1 MEARAAG
8 ITEQADRESA
18 VGVRRRIRDA
28 MAAAGIAES
37 YNERTGELT
46 ENARVVLQRR
56 YLSKDREGNVL
67 EDPEGMFRRVAH
79 NLSQSDLEYGV
90 SEAERQATED
100 AFYQVMR
107 RLEFLPNSPTLMNAG
122 RELQQ
127 LSACFVLPVEDSLD
141 SIFTKVKQTALI
153 HKSGGGTGFAF
164 SRLRPEGDVV
174 GSTGGVASGP
184 VSFINAFD
192 AATDV
197 VKQGGTRRGANMGIL
212 HVTHPDILSFITSK
226 EDGQHLSNFN
236 ISVAV
241 TEDFMRRVE
250 HDRTYDLVNPRTG
263 QITGQLNAR
272 EVFERMTELAWRT
285 GDPGI
290 VFLDRINRD
299 NPNPQLGDIE
309 STNPCFAGGTRLAT
323 DRGLLTLEE
332 LFRSQSDI
340 SVLTDNRAAALRQ
353 AEHGGGVAIAVDAKI
368 GVALRPAVPVFR
380 TRRDWPVFRLETE
393 HGFEVIATEDHKF
406 FTPEGPKELQE
417 LELGDEILIQS
428 GRGVW
433 SQDERL
439 PRFTPTN
446 KLKARIE
453 RGEARLPDQWSRELG
468 ELLGWVIGDGW
479 VSHETPRHRHLPNST
494 VGLMF
499 GDEEKKII
507 APKFQALIKE
517 WLGMDGTRVERN
529 GTLTLYYKTALYQ
542 FLESLGIT
550 ESDGLKKTV
559 PSAIWDAP
567 RYAVLGFLSAL
578 FTADGSVNVSAHNGS
593 CSIRLANSS
602 KQLLKDV
609 QLLLLNEGMVSK
621 LYHRRAGGAKL
632 MPDSNRQPKL
642 YNYSDQYELVV
653 DGQSRDRFLEEIGFL
668 IPSKQDKANAWLQTK
683 RRRSNQDSFTDRVQS
698 ITFVGSTDVYCTT
711 EAETHTVIANGFVAA
726 QCGEQPLLPYESC
739 NLGSLNLARMVQYD
753 GDDVAINWE
762 RMSEVIKTA
771 VHMLDS
777 VIDMNDY
784 PIEEIADMS
793 RKTRRIG
800 LGVMG
805 WSDLL
810 IQMGVRYDSE
820 EALELAERV
829 MQFIQKETYRAS
841 EELSEA
847 RGPFPE
853 WERSAYNR
861 GVNPQ
866 RMRNSAP
873 VTIAPTGTI
882 SIIAGASSGI
892 EPLFALSFVR
902 NVMDRTRLVEG
913 NSYFEAVARN
923 EGFYSEELMEQ
934 LASVGSLEDLDV
946 PGWVKNVF
954 RVSHDID
961 PRWHVKMQG
970 AFQKYTDNAVSKT
983 INFPH
988 DATVEDVAEA
998 YQSAYALGCK
1008 GITVYRDGSKAEQV
1022 LSTGATEG
1030 TAESAGSSS
1039 VVEIEVPGPRVPRER
1054 PRKIQGIT
1062 ERVRTGHGNM
1072 YVTVNLDDVGRP
1084 FEVFGTMGKAGGCD
1098 AALLEAVSRLV
1109 SLALRAG
1116 IDTSEVT
1123 RQLRGITCCPAW
1135 DDGTLVRSGP
1145 DAVAIVLDNLMDG
1158 AGGESSSPD
1167 GVQLTLPTGFPGYG
1181 SDGVDARTYLPQGT
1195 IPGGAGNAPPDAG
1208 NGNGHGHVVPMA
1220 NGLAYGQ
1227 RCPECNGAVVNQE
1240 GCSTCYSCGWN
1251 KCE

>member
-1 MEARAAG
+1 MEARATSM
-8 ITEQADRESA
+8 TEKVDRDTA
-18 VGVRRRIRDA
+18 VSIRRRIRDA
-28 MAAAGIAES
+28 MTAAGIAES

-46 ENARVVLQRR
+46 DNARVVLQRR
-56 YLSKDREGNVL
+56 YLSKDREGKVL
-67 EDPEGMFRRVAH
+67 EDPDGMFRRVAR
-79 NLSQSDLEYGV
+79 NLSQSELEYGAT
-90 SEAERQATED
+90 EAKRQATED
-100 AFYQVMR
+100 AFHQVMR

-250 HDRTYDLVNPRTG
+250 HDQAYDLVNPRTG
-263 QITGQLNAR
+263 RITGQLNAR

-309 STNPCFAGGTRLAT
+309 STNPC
-323 DRGLLTLEE
+323 
-332 LFRSQSDI
+332 
-340 SVLTDNRAAALRQ
+340 
-353 AEHGGGVAIAVDAKI
+353 
-368 GVALRPAVPVFR
+368 
-380 TRRDWPVFRLETE
+380 
-393 HGFEVIATEDHKF
+393 
-406 FTPEGPKELQE
+406 
-417 LELGDEILIQS
+417 
-428 GRGVW
+428 
-433 SQDERL
+433 
-439 PRFTPTN
+439 
-446 KLKARIE
+446 
-453 RGEARLPDQWSRELG
+453 
-468 ELLGWVIGDGW
+468 
-479 VSHETPRHRHLPNST
+479 
-494 VGLMF
+494 
-499 GDEEKKII
+499 
-507 APKFQALIKE
+507 
-517 WLGMDGTRVERN
+517 
-529 GTLTLYYKTALYQ
+529 
-542 FLESLGIT
+542 
-550 ESDGLKKTV
+550 
-559 PSAIWDAP
+559 
-567 RYAVLGFLSAL
+567 
-578 FTADGSVNVSAHNGS
+578 
-593 CSIRLANSS
+593 
-602 KQLLKDV
+602 
-609 QLLLLNEGMVSK
+609 
-621 LYHRRAGGAKL
+621 
-632 MPDSNRQPKL
+632 
-642 YNYSDQYELVV
+642 
-653 DGQSRDRFLEEIGFL
+653 
-668 IPSKQDKANAWLQTK
+668 
-683 RRRSNQDSFTDRVQS
+683 
-698 ITFVGSTDVYCTT
+698 
-711 EAETHTVIANGFVAA
+711 
-726 QCGEQPLLPYESC
+726 GEQPLLPYESC

-753 GDDVAINWE
+753 GDDVAIDWE
-762 RMSEVIKTA
+762 RMSEVIGTA

-784 PIEEIADMS
+784 PIDEIADMS
-793 RKTRRIG
+793 RRTRRIG

-810 IQMGVRYDSE
+810 IQMGVRYDSD

-829 MQFIQKETYRAS
+829 MQFIQRKTYRAS
-841 EELSEA
+841 EELAEA

-861 GVNPQ
+861 GENPQ

-892 EPLFALSFVR
+892 EPLFALSYVR
-902 NVMDRTRLVEG
+902 NVMDNTRLVEG
-913 NSYFEAVARN
+913 NNYFEAVARN

-934 LASVGSLEDLDV
+934 LAAVGSLEDLDV
-946 PGWVKNVF
+946 PGWVKEVF

-988 DATVEDVAEA
+988 DATVDDVAEA

-1022 LSTGATEG
+1022 LSTGTNEEAS
-1030 TAESAGSSS
+1030 ESGAASS

-1054 PRKIQGIT
+1054 PRQTRGIT

-1072 YVTVNLDDVGRP
+1072 YVTVNLDDVGKP

-1145 DAVAIVLDNLMDG
+1145 DAVAIVLDNLT
-1158 AGGESSSPD
+1158 GGLDAESNAPD
-1167 GVQLTLPTGFPGYG
+1167 GVQLTLPSGLPGYG
-1181 SDGVDARTYLPQGT
+1181 GDGPEVRSFLPPGT
-1195 IPGGAGNAPPDAG
+1195 LVGNGNATSETGNGIG
-1208 NGNGHGHVVPMA
+1208 NGNGHTVPMA
-1220 NGLAYGQ
+1220 AGLTYSQ

>member
-1 MEARAAG
+1 MEAKASATG
-8 ITEQADRESA
+8 IREQPGGTDA
-18 VGVRRRIRDA
+18 VSIRRRIRDA

-46 ENARVVLQRR
+46 DNARVVLQRR
-56 YLSKDREGNVL
+56 YLSKDREGTVL
-67 EDPEGMFRRVAH
+67 EDPDGMFRRVAH
-79 NLSQSDLEYGV
+79 NLSQSDLEYGATD
-90 SEAERQATED
+90 AERQATED
-100 AFYQVMR
+100 AFYTVMR

-250 HDRTYDLVNPRTG
+250 NDQAYDLVNPRTG
-263 QITGQLNAR
+263 EITGQLNAK

-309 STNPCFAGGTRLAT
+309 STNPCVTADTVVATTEGPRTVEQLVGRPFVALVNGQEWPSTQHGFFSTGRRQVIRIETDGGHSVTLTPDHLLRRRTWVGDQWIAADQVNLGDHLVLHRIVSAT
-323 DRGLLTLEE
+323 DQGASRQRFQTIADD
-332 LFRSQSDI
+332 RS
-340 SVLTDNRAAALRQ
+340 
-353 AEHGGGVAIAVDAKI
+353 VAILEKEITDTTGNPTAV
-368 GVALRPAVPVFR
+368 VTLR
-380 TRRDWPVFRLETE
+380 
-393 HGFEVIATEDHKF
+393 
-406 FTPEGPKELQE
+406 
-417 LELGDEILIQS
+417 
-428 GRGVW
+428 
-433 SQDERL
+433 
-439 PRFTPTN
+439 
-446 KLKARIE
+446 
-453 RGEARLPDQWSRELG
+453 
-468 ELLGWVIGDGW
+468 
-479 VSHETPRHRHLPNST
+479 
-494 VGLMF
+494 
-499 GDEEKKII
+499 
-507 APKFQALIKE
+507 
-517 WLGMDGTRVERN
+517 
-529 GTLTLYYKTALYQ
+529 
-542 FLESLGIT
+542 
-550 ESDGLKKTV
+550 
-559 PSAIWDAP
+559 
-567 RYAVLGFLSAL
+567 
-578 FTADGSVNVSAHNGS
+578 
-593 CSIRLANSS
+593 
-602 KQLLKDV
+602 
-609 QLLLLNEGMVSK
+609 
-621 LYHRRAGGAKL
+621 RRAGWADVFDAQIPGINAF
-632 MPDSNRQPKL
+632 DGNGL
-642 YNYSDQYELVV
+642 YL
-653 DGQSRDRFLEEIGFL
+653 
-668 IPSKQDKANAWLQTK
+668 
-683 RRRSNQDSFTDRVQS
+683 
-698 ITFVGSTDVYCTT
+698 
-711 EAETHTVIANGFVAA
+711 H

-762 RMSEVIKTA
+762 RMSEVIETA

-784 PIEEIADMS
+784 PIDEIADMS
-793 RKTRRIG
+793 RMTRRIG

-810 IQMGVRYDSE
+810 IQMGVRYDSD
-820 EALELAERV
+820 EALELAEQV
-829 MQFIQKETYRAS
+829 MQFIQSETYRAS
-841 EELSEA
+841 EELSET
-847 RGPFPE
+847 RGTFPE

-861 GVNPQ
+861 GVSPQ

-913 NSYFEAVARN
+913 NNYFEAVARN

-934 LASVGSLEDLDV
+934 LAAVGSLEDLEV
-946 PGWVKNVF
+946 PEWVKQVF

-1022 LSTGATEG
+1022 LSTGTTE
-1030 TAESAGSSS
+1030 ASSESAGASS

-1054 PRKIQGIT
+1054 PRKIQWDHRESPYGARQHVCDR
-1062 ERVRTGHGNM
+1062 EHGRQ
-1072 YVTVNLDDVGRP
+1072 GQ
-1084 FEVFGTMGKAGGCD
+1084 
-1098 AALLEAVSRLV
+1098 AV
-1109 SLALRAG
+1109 
-1116 IDTSEVT
+1116 
-1123 RQLRGITCCPAW
+1123 
-1135 DDGTLVRSGP
+1135 
-1145 DAVAIVLDNLMDG
+1145 
-1158 AGGESSSPD
+1158 
-1167 GVQLTLPTGFPGYG
+1167 
-1181 SDGVDARTYLPQGT
+1181 
-1195 IPGGAGNAPPDAG
+1195 
-1208 NGNGHGHVVPMA
+1208 
-1220 NGLAYGQ
+1220 
-1227 RCPECNGAVVNQE
+1227 
-1240 GCSTCYSCGWN
+1240 
-1251 KCE
+1251 

>member
-1 MEARAAG
+1 MEARAAS
-8 ITEQADRESA
+8 ITKKVDRDSS
-18 VGVRRRIRDA
+18 VSIRRRIRDA
-28 MAAAGIAES
+28 MAAAGIAEA

-46 ENARVVLQRR
+46 DNARVVLQRR

-67 EDPEGMFRRVAH
+67 EDPDGMFRRVAH
-79 NLSQSDLEYGV
+79 NLSQSDLEYGAT
-90 SEAERQATED
+90 EAERQATED
-100 AFYQVMR
+100 AFCQVMR

-250 HDRTYDLVNPRTG
+250 HDQAYDLVNPRTG

-309 STNPCFAGGTRLAT
+309 STNPC
-323 DRGLLTLEE
+323 
-332 LFRSQSDI
+332 
-340 SVLTDNRAAALRQ
+340 
-353 AEHGGGVAIAVDAKI
+353 
-368 GVALRPAVPVFR
+368 
-380 TRRDWPVFRLETE
+380 
-393 HGFEVIATEDHKF
+393 
-406 FTPEGPKELQE
+406 
-417 LELGDEILIQS
+417 
-428 GRGVW
+428 
-433 SQDERL
+433 
-439 PRFTPTN
+439 
-446 KLKARIE
+446 
-453 RGEARLPDQWSRELG
+453 
-468 ELLGWVIGDGW
+468 
-479 VSHETPRHRHLPNST
+479 
-494 VGLMF
+494 
-499 GDEEKKII
+499 
-507 APKFQALIKE
+507 
-517 WLGMDGTRVERN
+517 
-529 GTLTLYYKTALYQ
+529 
-542 FLESLGIT
+542 
-550 ESDGLKKTV
+550 
-559 PSAIWDAP
+559 
-567 RYAVLGFLSAL
+567 
-578 FTADGSVNVSAHNGS
+578 
-593 CSIRLANSS
+593 
-602 KQLLKDV
+602 
-609 QLLLLNEGMVSK
+609 
-621 LYHRRAGGAKL
+621 
-632 MPDSNRQPKL
+632 
-642 YNYSDQYELVV
+642 
-653 DGQSRDRFLEEIGFL
+653 
-668 IPSKQDKANAWLQTK
+668 
-683 RRRSNQDSFTDRVQS
+683 
-698 ITFVGSTDVYCTT
+698 
-711 EAETHTVIANGFVAA
+711 
-726 QCGEQPLLPYESC
+726 GEQPLLPYESC
-739 NLGSLNLARMVQYD
+739 NLGSLNLARMVRYD
-753 GDDVAINWE
+753 GDDVAIDWP
-762 RMSEVIKTA
+762 RMSEVIGTA

-784 PIEEIADMS
+784 PIDEIADMS

-810 IQMGVRYDSE
+810 IQMGVRYDSD

-829 MQFIQKETYRAS
+829 MEFIQRETYRAS
-841 EELSEA
+841 EELSEE
-847 RGPFPE
+847 RGTFPE

-861 GVNPQ
+861 GENPQ

-913 NSYFEAVARN
+913 NNYFEAVARN

-934 LASVGSLEDLDV
+934 LAAVGSLEDLDV
-946 PGWVKNVF
+946 PGWVKEVF

-988 DATVEDVAEA
+988 DATLSDVAEA

-1022 LSTGATEG
+1022 LSTGTADAASTDGAVGDG
-1030 TAESAGSSS
+1030 TPTA

-1054 PRKIQGIT
+1054 PRQIHGIT

-1072 YVTVNLDDVGRP
+1072 YVTVNMDGDNRP

-1145 DAVAIVLDNLMDG
+1145 DAVAIVLDKLTEGM
-1158 AGGESSSPD
+1158 AGESGVPD

-1181 SDGVDARTYLPQGT
+1181 GDGPDVRSFLP
-1195 IPGGAGNAPPDAG
+1195 PGAIVGGSGNRAAETG
-1208 NGNGHGHVVPMA
+1208 NGNGHG
-1220 NGLAYGQ
+1220 NGNGYTIPVAAAVGYSQ

>member
-1 MEARAAG
+1 MVGSIVSSAMKSELG
-8 ITEQADRESA
+8 SA
-18 VGVRRRIRDA
+18 VAARRLIRDA
-28 MAAAGIAES
+28 MVEAGVAEA
-37 YNERTGELT
+37 YNQRTGELT
-46 ENARVVLQRR
+46 DNARVVLERR

-67 EDPEGMFRRVAH
+67 EDSEGMFRRVAH
-79 NLSQSDLEYGV
+79 NLSQSDLEYGAT
-90 SEAERQATED
+90 EAERSVTEER
-100 AFYQVMR
+100 FYQVMR

-212 HVTHPDILSFITSK
+212 HVTHPDILAFITAK

-241 TEDFMRRVE
+241 TEDFMQRVE
-250 HDRTYDLVNPRTG
+250 NNRAYDLLNPRTG

-299 NPNPQLGDIE
+299 NPNPQLGNIE
-309 STNPCFAGGTRLAT
+309 STNP
-323 DRGLLTLEE
+323 
-332 LFRSQSDI
+332 
-340 SVLTDNRAAALRQ
+340 
-353 AEHGGGVAIAVDAKI
+353 
-368 GVALRPAVPVFR
+368 
-380 TRRDWPVFRLETE
+380 
-393 HGFEVIATEDHKF
+393 
-406 FTPEGPKELQE
+406 
-417 LELGDEILIQS
+417 
-428 GRGVW
+428 
-433 SQDERL
+433 
-439 PRFTPTN
+439 
-446 KLKARIE
+446 
-453 RGEARLPDQWSRELG
+453 
-468 ELLGWVIGDGW
+468 
-479 VSHETPRHRHLPNST
+479 
-494 VGLMF
+494 
-499 GDEEKKII
+499 
-507 APKFQALIKE
+507 
-517 WLGMDGTRVERN
+517 
-529 GTLTLYYKTALYQ
+529 
-542 FLESLGIT
+542 
-550 ESDGLKKTV
+550 
-559 PSAIWDAP
+559 
-567 RYAVLGFLSAL
+567 
-578 FTADGSVNVSAHNGS
+578 
-593 CSIRLANSS
+593 
-602 KQLLKDV
+602 
-609 QLLLLNEGMVSK
+609 
-621 LYHRRAGGAKL
+621 
-632 MPDSNRQPKL
+632 
-642 YNYSDQYELVV
+642 
-653 DGQSRDRFLEEIGFL
+653 
-668 IPSKQDKANAWLQTK
+668 
-683 RRRSNQDSFTDRVQS
+683 
-698 ITFVGSTDVYCTT
+698 
-711 EAETHTVIANGFVAA
+711 
-726 QCGEQPLLPYESC
+726 CGEQPLLPYESC
-739 NLGSLNLARMVQYD
+739 NLGSLNLARMVRYSD
-753 GDDVAINWE
+753 DDVVIDWQ
-762 RMSEVIKTA
+762 RMAEVITTA
-771 VHMLDS
+771 VHMLDC

-784 PIEEIADMS
+784 PIEEIAEMS

-810 IQMGVRYDSE
+810 IQLGIRYDSDA
-820 EALELAERV
+820 ALALAEQV
-829 MQFIQKETYRAS
+829 MQFIQSETYRAS
-841 EELSEA
+841 SELTEA

-861 GVNPQ
+861 GENSRP
-866 RMRNSAP
+866 MRNSAP

-892 EPLFALSFVR
+892 EPLFALSYVR
-902 NVMDRTRLVEG
+902 NVMDNTRLVEG
-913 NSYFEAVARN
+913 NNYFEAVARQ

-934 LASVGSLEDLDV
+934 LAASGSLEDLDV
-946 PGWVKNVF
+946 PGWVKEVF

-961 PRWHVKMQG
+961 PRWHVRMQA
-970 AFQKYTDNAVSKT
+970 AFQTYTDNAVSKT

-988 DATVEDVAEA
+988 DATVADVAEA

-1008 GITVYRDGSKAEQV
+1008 GITVYRDGSKADQV
-1022 LSTGATEG
+1022 LSTGG
-1030 TAESAGSSS
+1030 TGESSEAAAQPA
-1039 VVEIEVPGPRVPRER
+1039 VVEIEVPGPRIPRER
-1054 PRKIQGIT
+1054 PRQIQGIT

-1072 YVTVNLDDVGRP
+1072 YVTVNLDDGGMP

-1145 DAVAIVLDNLMDG
+1145 DAVAIVLDRIMQG
-1158 AGGESSSPD
+1158 ISGEATAAD

-1181 SDGVDARTYLPQGT
+1181 GDGPQVRPSLSPTG
-1195 IPGGAGNAPPDAG
+1195 IAYGAESAAPESG
-1208 NGNGHGHVVPMA
+1208 NGNGNGNGGGYTLQRVAEAMA
-1220 NGLAYGQ
+1220 AYAQ
-1227 RCPECNGAVVNQE
+1227 RCPECNGGVVNQE
-1240 GCSTCYSCGWN
+1240 GCLTCYSCGWN

>member
-1 MEARAAG
+1 MEARATG
-8 ITEQADRESA
+8 ITETVDRESA
-18 VGVRRRIRDA
+18 VSVRRRIRDA
-28 MAAAGIAES
+28 MMAAGIAES

-46 ENARVVLQRR
+46 DNARVVLQRR

-67 EDPEGMFRRVAH
+67 EDPEGMFRRVAN
-79 NLSQSDLEYGV
+79 NLSQSDLEYGAT
-90 SEAERQATED
+90 EEERQATED

-212 HVTHPDILSFITSK
+212 HVTHPDIMSFITSK

-241 TEDFMRRVE
+241 NEDFMRRVE
-250 HDRTYDLVNPRTG
+250 QDQAYDLVNPRTG
-263 QITGQLNAR
+263 QITDQLNAR

-309 STNPCFAGGTRLAT
+309 STNPC
-323 DRGLLTLEE
+323 
-332 LFRSQSDI
+332 
-340 SVLTDNRAAALRQ
+340 
-353 AEHGGGVAIAVDAKI
+353 
-368 GVALRPAVPVFR
+368 
-380 TRRDWPVFRLETE
+380 
-393 HGFEVIATEDHKF
+393 
-406 FTPEGPKELQE
+406 
-417 LELGDEILIQS
+417 
-428 GRGVW
+428 
-433 SQDERL
+433 
-439 PRFTPTN
+439 
-446 KLKARIE
+446 
-453 RGEARLPDQWSRELG
+453 
-468 ELLGWVIGDGW
+468 
-479 VSHETPRHRHLPNST
+479 
-494 VGLMF
+494 
-499 GDEEKKII
+499 
-507 APKFQALIKE
+507 
-517 WLGMDGTRVERN
+517 
-529 GTLTLYYKTALYQ
+529 
-542 FLESLGIT
+542 
-550 ESDGLKKTV
+550 
-559 PSAIWDAP
+559 
-567 RYAVLGFLSAL
+567 
-578 FTADGSVNVSAHNGS
+578 
-593 CSIRLANSS
+593 
-602 KQLLKDV
+602 
-609 QLLLLNEGMVSK
+609 
-621 LYHRRAGGAKL
+621 
-632 MPDSNRQPKL
+632 
-642 YNYSDQYELVV
+642 
-653 DGQSRDRFLEEIGFL
+653 
-668 IPSKQDKANAWLQTK
+668 
-683 RRRSNQDSFTDRVQS
+683 
-698 ITFVGSTDVYCTT
+698 
-711 EAETHTVIANGFVAA
+711 
-726 QCGEQPLLPYESC
+726 GEQPLLPYESC

-753 GDDVAINWE
+753 GDDVGINWS

-784 PIEEIADMS
+784 PIDEIADMS

-810 IQMGVRYDSE
+810 IQMGVRYDSD
-820 EALELAERV
+820 EALEVAEGV
-829 MQFIQKETYRAS
+829 MQFIQSETYRAS

-861 GVNPQ
+861 GLNPQ

-934 LASVGSLEDLDV
+934 LAAVGSLEDLEV
-946 PGWVKNVF
+946 PSWVKQVF

-988 DATVEDVAEA
+988 DATVDDVAEA

-1022 LSTGATEG
+1022 LSTGATGETSETNG
-1030 TAESAGSSS
+1030 SAS
-1039 VVEIEVPGPRVPRER
+1039 VVEIEVPGPRIPRER
-1054 PRKIQGIT
+1054 PRQTQGIT

-1072 YVTVNLDDVGRP
+1072 YVTVNLDGDGKP

-1145 DAVAIVLDNLMDG
+1145 DAVAIVLDNLTEG
-1158 AGGESSSPD
+1158 LGGESGTPD
-1167 GVQLTLPTGFPGYG
+1167 GVQLTLPSGLPGYG
-1181 SDGVDARTYLPQGT
+1181 GDGVDVRAFLPPGT
-1195 IPGGAGNAPPDAG
+1195 IVGGTPETG
-1208 NGNGHGHVVPMA
+1208 NGNGNGNSNGHTVPRA
-1220 NGLAYGQ
+1220 AELTYSQ
-1227 RCPECNGAVVNQE
+1227 RCPECNGGVVNQE
-1240 GCSTCYSCGWN
+1240 GCLTCYSCGWN

>member
-1 MEARAAG
+1 MEARATSM
-8 ITEQADRESA
+8 TEKVDRDTA
-18 VGVRRRIRDA
+18 VSIRRRIRDA
-28 MAAAGIAES
+28 MVAAGIAES

-46 ENARVVLQRR
+46 DNARVVLQRR

-79 NLSQSDLEYGV
+79 NLSQSDLEYGAT
-90 SEAERQATED
+90 EEERQATEE

-226 EDGQHLSNFN
+226 EDGLHLSNFN

-241 TEDFMRRVE
+241 NEDFMRRVE
-250 HDRTYDLVNPRTG
+250 HDQTYDLVNPRTG

-309 STNPCFAGGTRLAT
+309 STNPC
-323 DRGLLTLEE
+323 
-332 LFRSQSDI
+332 
-340 SVLTDNRAAALRQ
+340 
-353 AEHGGGVAIAVDAKI
+353 
-368 GVALRPAVPVFR
+368 
-380 TRRDWPVFRLETE
+380 
-393 HGFEVIATEDHKF
+393 
-406 FTPEGPKELQE
+406 
-417 LELGDEILIQS
+417 
-428 GRGVW
+428 
-433 SQDERL
+433 
-439 PRFTPTN
+439 
-446 KLKARIE
+446 
-453 RGEARLPDQWSRELG
+453 
-468 ELLGWVIGDGW
+468 
-479 VSHETPRHRHLPNST
+479 
-494 VGLMF
+494 
-499 GDEEKKII
+499 
-507 APKFQALIKE
+507 
-517 WLGMDGTRVERN
+517 
-529 GTLTLYYKTALYQ
+529 
-542 FLESLGIT
+542 
-550 ESDGLKKTV
+550 
-559 PSAIWDAP
+559 
-567 RYAVLGFLSAL
+567 
-578 FTADGSVNVSAHNGS
+578 
-593 CSIRLANSS
+593 
-602 KQLLKDV
+602 
-609 QLLLLNEGMVSK
+609 
-621 LYHRRAGGAKL
+621 
-632 MPDSNRQPKL
+632 
-642 YNYSDQYELVV
+642 
-653 DGQSRDRFLEEIGFL
+653 
-668 IPSKQDKANAWLQTK
+668 
-683 RRRSNQDSFTDRVQS
+683 
-698 ITFVGSTDVYCTT
+698 
-711 EAETHTVIANGFVAA
+711 
-726 QCGEQPLLPYESC
+726 GEQPLLPYESC

-753 GDDVAINWE
+753 GNDVAINWH
-762 RMSEVIKTA
+762 RMSEVIKAA

-777 VIDMNDY
+777 VIDMNNY
-784 PIEEIADMS
+784 PIDEIADMS

-810 IQMGVRYDSE
+810 IQMGVRYDSD
-820 EALELAERV
+820 EALELAENV
-829 MQFIQKETYRAS
+829 MEFIQRETYRAS
-841 EELSEA
+841 EELSEN

-861 GVNPQ
+861 GSNPQ
-866 RMRNSAP
+866 HMRNSAP

-934 LASVGSLEDLDV
+934 LAAVGSLEDLDV

-970 AFQKYTDNAVSKT
+970 AFQRYTDNAVSKT

-988 DATVEDVAEA
+988 DATVDDVAEA
-998 YQSAYALGCK
+998 YRSAFALGCK

-1022 LSTGATEG
+1022 LSTGTTEEQS
-1030 TAESAGSSS
+1030 ESGSTPS
-1039 VVEIEVPGPRVPRER
+1039 VVEIEVPGPRVPRDR
-1054 PRKIQGIT
+1054 PRRTHGIT

-1072 YVTVNLDDVGRP
+1072 YVTVNLDDAGKP

-1123 RQLRGITCCPAW
+1123 RQLSGITCCPAW

-1145 DAVAIVLDNLMDG
+1145 DAVAIVLDRLTDG
-1158 AGGESSSPD
+1158 AGGESTAPD

-1181 SDGVDARTYLPQGT
+1181 GDGVDVRSSFLPPGT
-1195 IPGGAGNAPPDAG
+1195 IVGAPGSGSSEVG
-1208 NGNGHGHVVPMA
+1208 NGNG
-1220 NGLAYGQ
+1220 NGNGYTIPRAAELTYAQ
-1227 RCPECNGAVVNQE
+1227 RCPECNGGVVNQE
-1240 GCSTCYSCGWN
+1240 GCLTCYSCGWN

>member
-1 MEARAAG
+1 MEARATSM
-8 ITEQADRESA
+8 TENVDRDTTVSI
-18 VGVRRRIRDA
+18 RRRIRDA
-28 MAAAGIAES
+28 MTAAGIAES

-46 ENARVVLQRR
+46 DNARVVLQRR
-56 YLSKDREGNVL
+56 YLSKDREGKVL
-67 EDPEGMFRRVAH
+67 EDPDGMFRRVAR
-79 NLSQSDLEYGV
+79 NLSQSDLEYGAT
-90 SEAERQATED
+90 EAQRQATED

-250 HDRTYDLVNPRTG
+250 HDQTYDLVNPRTG
-263 QITGQLNAR
+263 RITGQLNAR

-309 STNPCFAGGTRLAT
+309 STNPC
-323 DRGLLTLEE
+323 
-332 LFRSQSDI
+332 
-340 SVLTDNRAAALRQ
+340 
-353 AEHGGGVAIAVDAKI
+353 
-368 GVALRPAVPVFR
+368 
-380 TRRDWPVFRLETE
+380 
-393 HGFEVIATEDHKF
+393 
-406 FTPEGPKELQE
+406 
-417 LELGDEILIQS
+417 
-428 GRGVW
+428 
-433 SQDERL
+433 
-439 PRFTPTN
+439 
-446 KLKARIE
+446 
-453 RGEARLPDQWSRELG
+453 
-468 ELLGWVIGDGW
+468 
-479 VSHETPRHRHLPNST
+479 
-494 VGLMF
+494 
-499 GDEEKKII
+499 
-507 APKFQALIKE
+507 
-517 WLGMDGTRVERN
+517 
-529 GTLTLYYKTALYQ
+529 
-542 FLESLGIT
+542 
-550 ESDGLKKTV
+550 
-559 PSAIWDAP
+559 
-567 RYAVLGFLSAL
+567 
-578 FTADGSVNVSAHNGS
+578 
-593 CSIRLANSS
+593 
-602 KQLLKDV
+602 
-609 QLLLLNEGMVSK
+609 
-621 LYHRRAGGAKL
+621 
-632 MPDSNRQPKL
+632 
-642 YNYSDQYELVV
+642 
-653 DGQSRDRFLEEIGFL
+653 
-668 IPSKQDKANAWLQTK
+668 
-683 RRRSNQDSFTDRVQS
+683 
-698 ITFVGSTDVYCTT
+698 
-711 EAETHTVIANGFVAA
+711 
-726 QCGEQPLLPYESC
+726 GEQPLLPYESC
-739 NLGSLNLARMVQYD
+739 NLGSLNVARMVQYD
-753 GDDVAINWE
+753 GDDVAIDWE
-762 RMSEVIKTA
+762 RMSEVIGTA

-784 PIEEIADMS
+784 PIDEIADMS
-793 RKTRRIG
+793 RRTRRIG

-810 IQMGVRYDSE
+810 IQMGVRYDSD

-829 MQFIQKETYRAS
+829 MEFIQRETYRAS
-841 EELSEA
+841 EALAEA

-861 GVNPQ
+861 GENPQ

-892 EPLFALSFVR
+892 EPLFALSYVR
-902 NVMDRTRLVEG
+902 NVMDNTRLVEG
-913 NSYFEAVARN
+913 NNYFEAVARN

-934 LASVGSLEDLDV
+934 LAAVGSLEDLDV
-946 PGWVKNVF
+946 PGWVKEVF

-988 DATVEDVAEA
+988 DATVDDVAEA

-1022 LSTGATEG
+1022 LSTGASEE
-1030 TAESAGSSS
+1030 ASEAGAQPA

-1054 PRKIQGIT
+1054 PRQTRGIT

-1072 YVTVNLDDVGRP
+1072 YVTVNLDDVGNP

-1116 IDTSEVT
+1116 IDTGEVT

-1145 DAVAIVLDNLMDG
+1145 DAVAIVLDNLIAG
-1158 AGGESSSPD
+1158 AGGDANASD
-1167 GVQLTLPTGFPGYG
+1167 GVQLTLPTGLPGYG
-1181 SDGVDARTYLPQGT
+1181 GDGVDARTFLP
-1195 IPGGAGNAPPDAG
+1195 AGDIVAPAENAPPDTGHG
-1208 NGNGHGHVVPMA
+1208 NGNGNGNGYAIPMV
-1220 NGLAYGQ
+1220 NGLTYGQ
-1227 RCPECNGAVVNQE
+1227 RCPECNGSVVNQE